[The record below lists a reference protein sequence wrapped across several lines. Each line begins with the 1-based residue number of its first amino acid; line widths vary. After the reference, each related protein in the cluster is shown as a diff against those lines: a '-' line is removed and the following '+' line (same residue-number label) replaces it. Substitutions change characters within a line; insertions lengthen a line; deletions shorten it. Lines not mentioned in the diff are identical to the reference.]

1 MNTAQHAAL
10 SPTLAAATLDRLGL
24 SRDRA
29 LNAPILAVL
38 GSLFIALCAQI
49 AVPMWPVPATMQTFA
64 VLLVGAALGAR
75 LGAAAVLLYLVEG
88 AMGMPFFSNGAF
100 GAARFLGPT
109 GGYLLAFPV
118 AAFLVGYLAQLGLT
132 RTFAR
137 AACSMFAGTLLILA
151 VGAVWLSIF
160 FPHTDAFTAGFAI
173 FLPGGVLKT
182 LLAAALLP
190 AAWKFVRR

>member
-1 MNTAQHAAL
+1 MSTAPLTANH
-10 SPTLAAATLDRLGL
+10 TLASIALDRLGL

-38 GSLFIALCAQI
+38 GSLFIAASAQV

-75 LGAAAVLLYLVEG
+75 LGFATVVLYLLQG
-88 AMGMPFFSNGAF
+88 AMGMPVFAHFTGGAHT
-100 GAARFLGPT
+100 LVGPT
-109 GGYLLAFPV
+109 AGYLFAFPI
-118 AAFLVGYLAQLGLT
+118 AAALVGYLAQLGLT
-132 RTFAR
+132 RTFTR
-137 AACSMFAGTLLILA
+137 AALSMGVGTLLILSM
-151 VGAVWLSIF
+151 GAIWLSVL
-160 FPHTDAFTAGFAI
+160 FPAENAFETGFAM

-190 AAWKFVRR
+190 AAWKFAGR